1 MKNLE
6 ELSIF
11 TILTHEKIS
20 QQSWR
25 RANINNVSMANAA
38 MVSKITAGLSVKK
51 FRSPYKSNLLFGLK
65 KENNPSLDKGN
76 LQLQA

>member
-1 MKNLE
+1 
-6 ELSIF
+6 
-11 TILTHEKIS
+11 
-20 QQSWR
+20 
-25 RANINNVSMANAA
+25 MANAA